1 LIRSR
6 PLAHPF
12 RLPVYVAR
20 RPPAPFCKTP
30 SYDWR
35 LTQTPYNYSALKFI
49 NLTRRTEIGANSYYV
64 EIGRHR
70 LMLDC
75 GMHPK
80 NTGEDALPHLK
91 AIADREIDAIL
102 ISHAHQ
108 DHIGTLPV
116 AMRRFPSARVFMTE
130 ATADIGNVLL
140 HNSVNVMTR
149 QREEIG
155 ERSYPLF
162 THRETDRASER
173 WRWCPVRQRIS
184 IAGER
189 APQCERN
196 ALTFEFFD
204 AGHVLG
210 STGILLRAQGQT
222 VFYTGDVNFDDQTI
236 MEAAIFPEEK
246 IDVLIMECTR
256 GDHAKP
262 AGWTRAGEERRL
274 AETLEDAFA
283 RGACV
288 LIPVFALGK
297 TQEILAMLYKFRRES
312 RKVSGEFPIY
322 IGGLS
327 SKFTDIYDRRARMTR
342 RQLPRLQL
350 MRDVAPFILNDETVR
365 DAPLRAG
372 RVYVLSSGMMI
383 PKTLSNVF
391 ARRLIENPQHSIFFV
406 GYANPES
413 PAGLLRDAGSDGE
426 VALDPDKPPQ
436 RIRCNIEQFQFSA
449 HATRETLIGYAK
461 KLSPRKIVLVHG
473 DPPAVEWMRTTLS
486 AELPDSEVIMPD
498 PGVELE
504 L

>member
-1 LIRSR
+1 LRKR
-6 PLAHPF
+6 QPH
-12 RLPVYVAR
+12 
-20 RPPAPFCKTP
+20 
-30 SYDWR
+30 
-35 LTQTPYNYSALKFI
+35 LKFI
-49 NLTRRTEIGANSYYV
+49 NLTRRTEIGANSYYL
-64 EIGRHR
+64 EIGRHQ
-70 LMLDC
+70 LVLDC

-80 NTGEDALPHLK
+80 NTGEDALPYLK
-91 AIADREIDAIL
+91 AIADRKIEAIL

-116 AMRRFPSARVFMTE
+116 AMRRFPGARVFMAE
-130 ATADIGNVLL
+130 ATAEIGNVLL

-155 ERSYPLF
+155 EMSYPLF

-173 WRWCPVRQRIS
+173 WRWCPLRQRIS

-189 APQCERN
+189 APQRERD
-196 ALTFEFFD
+196 ALTFEFFE

-210 STGILLRAQGQT
+210 SAGILLRAEGQT
-222 VFYTGDVNFDDQTI
+222 VFYSGDVNFDDQTI
-236 MEAAIFPEEK
+236 MQAAVFPEEK

-262 AGWTRAGEERRL
+262 ADWTRAGEERRL
-274 AETLEDAFA
+274 AEALGHAFE
-283 RGACV
+283 RGAGV

-312 RKVSGEFPIY
+312 LKLSGEFPIY

-327 SKFTDIYDRRARMTR
+327 SKMTDIYDRRAHTTR

-350 MRDVAPFILNDETVR
+350 MREAAPFILNDETVR

-391 ARRLIENPQHSIFFV
+391 ARRLVENPQHSIFFV

-413 PAGLLRDAGSDGE
+413 PAGLLRDAGTGGE
-426 VALDPDKPPQ
+426 IALDPDKPPQ
-436 RIRCNIEQFQFSA
+436 HTRCNIEQFQFSA
-449 HATRETLIGYAK
+449 HATRESLIEYAK
-461 KLSPRKIVLVHG
+461 KISPRKIVLVHG
-473 DPPAVEWMRTTLS
+473 DPPAVEWMRAQLD
-486 AELPDSEVIMPD
+486 ADLPDTHVIVPE
-498 PGVELE
+498 PGVELD

>member
-1 LIRSR
+1 
-6 PLAHPF
+6 
-12 RLPVYVAR
+12 
-20 RPPAPFCKTP
+20 
-30 SYDWR
+30 
-35 LTQTPYNYSALKFI
+35 LKFI
-49 NLTRRTEIGANSYYV
+49 NLTRRTEIGANSYHL
-64 EIGRHR
+64 EIGRHQ
-70 LMLDC
+70 LVLDC

-91 AIADREIDAIL
+91 AIADREIEAIL

-116 AMRRFPSARVFMTE
+116 AMRRFPRARVFMTE
-130 ATADIGNVLL
+130 ATAEIGNVLL

-149 QREEIG
+149 RREEIG
-155 ERSYPLF
+155 EMSYPLF

-173 WRWCPVRQRIS
+173 WRWCPLRQRIS

-189 APQCERN
+189 APQRERD
-196 ALTFEFFD
+196 ALTFEFFE

-210 STGILLRAQGQT
+210 SAGILLRAEGKA

-236 MEAAIFPEEK
+236 MQAAVFPEEK
-246 IDVLIMECTR
+246 IDVLIIECTR
-256 GDHAKP
+256 GDHAKL

-274 AETLEDAFA
+274 AEALGRAFE

-297 TQEILAMLYKFRRES
+297 TQEVLAMLYKFRRES
-312 RKVSGEFPIY
+312 RMYSGPDFPIY

-327 SKFTDIYDRRARMTR
+327 SKMTDIYDRRAHMTR
-342 RQLPRLQL
+342 RQLPRVQL
-350 MRDVAPFILNDETVR
+350 MREAAPFILNDEAVR
-365 DAPLRAG
+365 DAPLRGG

-413 PAGLLRDAGSDGE
+413 PAGLLRDAGTAGE

-436 RIRCNIEQFQFSA
+436 RVRCNIEQFQFSA
-449 HATRETLIGYAK
+449 HATREALVDYAK
-461 KLSPRKIVLVHG
+461 KLSPRKILLVHG
-473 DPPAVEWMRTTLS
+473 DPPAVEWMRATLTT
-486 AELPDSEVIMPD
+486 ELPASEVFVPES
-498 PGVELE
+498 GVELE

>member
-1 LIRSR
+1 
-6 PLAHPF
+6 
-12 RLPVYVAR
+12 
-20 RPPAPFCKTP
+20 
-30 SYDWR
+30 
-35 LTQTPYNYSALKFI
+35 
-49 NLTRRTEIGANSYYV
+49 
-64 EIGRHR
+64 
-70 LMLDC
+70 
-75 GMHPK
+75 MHPK
-80 NTGEDALPHLK
+80 NTGEDALPYFK
-91 AIADREIDAIL
+91 AIAGRDIEAIV

-116 AMRRFPSARVFMTE
+116 VMRRFPRARVFMTE
-130 ATADIGNVLL
+130 ATAEIGSVLL

-155 ERSYPLF
+155 EASYPLF
-162 THRETDRASER
+162 THRETDRSSER
-173 WRWCPVRQRIS
+173 WRWCPLRQQIS

-189 APQCERN
+189 ASHHEKN

-210 STGILLRAQGQT
+210 STGVMLRAEGRT

-236 MEAAIFPEEK
+236 MQAAVFPEEK
-246 IDVLIMECTR
+246 IDVLVMECTR
-256 GDHAKP
+256 GDHAKSV
-262 AGWTRAGEERRL
+262 GWTRAGEEQRL
-274 AETLEDAFA
+274 AEAIATAFE
-283 RGACV
+283 RRSCV

-312 RKVSGEFPIY
+312 RTLSGEFPIY

-327 SKFTDIYDRRARMTR
+327 SKMTDIYDRRAHMTR

-350 MRDVAPFILNDETVR
+350 MREAAPFILNDETVR

-413 PAGLLRDAGSDGE
+413 PAGVLRDAGTGGE

-436 RIRCNIEQFQFSA
+436 PIRCNIEQFQFSA
-449 HATRETLIGYAK
+449 HATREALVEYAK
-461 KLSPRKIVLVHG
+461 KFAPKKIVLVHG
-473 DPPAVEWMRTTLS
+473 DPPAVEWMRATLS
-486 AELPDSEVIMPD
+486 AELPASEIIVPL
-498 PGVELE
+498 PGVELD

>member
-1 LIRSR
+1 
-6 PLAHPF
+6 
-12 RLPVYVAR
+12 
-20 RPPAPFCKTP
+20 
-30 SYDWR
+30 
-35 LTQTPYNYSALKFI
+35 LKFI
-49 NLTRRTEIGANSYYV
+49 NLTRRTEIGANSYYLEV
-64 EIGRHR
+64 GRHR
-70 LMLDC
+70 VVLDC

-80 NTGEDALPHLK
+80 DTGEDALPNFK
-91 AIADREIDAIL
+91 AIAGQEIEAIL

-116 AMRRFPSARVFMTE
+116 LMRRFPTARIFMTE
-130 ATADIGNVLL
+130 ATAEIGNVLL

-155 ERSYPLF
+155 RAVAGLYPLF
-162 THRETDRASER
+162 THREIDRASER
-173 WRWCPVRQRIS
+173 WRWCPLRQRIS
-184 IAGER
+184 ISGER
-189 APQCERN
+189 APQREKD

-210 STGILLRAQGQT
+210 SSGILLRAEGKT

-236 MEAAIFPEEK
+236 MEAAIFPEEN
-246 IDVLIMECTR
+246 IDVLIIECTR

-274 AETLEDAFA
+274 SEAIATAFE
-283 RGACV
+283 RRSCV

-312 RKVSGEFPIY
+312 RKLSGEFPIY

-327 SKFTDIYDRRARMTR
+327 SKMTDIYDRRSHMTR

-350 MRDVAPFILNDETVR
+350 MREAAPFILNDETVR

-413 PAGLLRDAGSDGE
+413 PAGLLREARQNSE
-426 VALDPDKPPQ
+426 VALDPDKPAQ
-436 RIRCNIEQFQFSA
+436 RVRCNIEQFQFSA
-449 HATRETLIGYAK
+449 HAAREGLIDYAK
-461 KLSPRKIVLVHG
+461 RLSPGKIVLVHG
-473 DPPAVEWMRTTLS
+473 DPPAVEWMRATLS
-486 AELPDSEVIMPD
+486 VKLPGTEVIVPV
-498 PGVELE
+498 PGAELE

>member
-1 LIRSR
+1 M
-6 PLAHPF
+6 
-12 RLPVYVAR
+12 
-20 RPPAPFCKTP
+20 
-30 SYDWR
+30 
-35 LTQTPYNYSALKFI
+35 KFI
-49 NLTRRTEIGANSYYV
+49 NLTRHTEIGANSYYL

-91 AIADREIDAIL
+91 AIPGLGIEAIL

-116 AMRRFPSARVFMTE
+116 AMRRFPGARVFMTE
-130 ATADIGNVLL
+130 ATAEIGSVLL

-184 IAGER
+184 IADER
-189 APQCERN
+189 APQRERN

-210 STGILLRAQGQT
+210 STGILVRAENQT

-262 AGWTRAGEERRL
+262 AGWARAGEERRL
-274 AETLEDAFA
+274 AETLGDAFE

-288 LIPVFALGK
+288 LMPVFALGK
-297 TQEILAMLYKFRRES
+297 TQEVLAMLYKFRRE
-312 RKVSGEFPIY
+312 RLLAEFPIY

-327 SKFTDIYDRRARMTR
+327 SKMTDIYDRRARMTR

-350 MRDVAPFILNDETVR
+350 MTDVAPFILNDETVR
-365 DAPLRAG
+365 DAPLRGG

-391 ARRLIENPQHSIFFV
+391 ARRLIENRQHSIFFV

-413 PAGLLRDAGSDGE
+413 PAGLLRDAGAGGE

-436 RIRCNIEQFQFSA
+436 RIRCNIQQFQFSA
-449 HATRETLIGYAK
+449 HATRETLIEYAK

-473 DPPAVEWMRTTLS
+473 DPPAVEWMRATLS
-486 AELPDSEVIMPD
+486 AELPDSEVIIPE
-498 PGVELE
+498 PGVELD

>member
-1 LIRSR
+1 
-6 PLAHPF
+6 
-12 RLPVYVAR
+12 
-20 RPPAPFCKTP
+20 
-30 SYDWR
+30 
-35 LTQTPYNYSALKFI
+35 LKFI
-49 NLTRRTEIGANSYYV
+49 NLTRRTEIGANSYHL
-64 EIGRHR
+64 EIGRHQ
-70 LMLDC
+70 LVLDC

-91 AIADREIDAIL
+91 AIADREIEAIL

-116 AMRRFPSARVFMTE
+116 AMRRFPRARVFMTE
-130 ATADIGNVLL
+130 ATAEIGNVLL

-149 QREEIG
+149 RREEIG
-155 ERSYPLF
+155 EMSYPLF

-173 WRWCPVRQRIS
+173 WRWCPLRQRIS

-189 APQCERN
+189 APQRERD
-196 ALTFEFFD
+196 ALTFEFFE

-210 STGILLRAQGQT
+210 SAGILLRAEGKA

-236 MEAAIFPEEK
+236 MQTAVFPEEK
-246 IDVLIMECTR
+246 IDVLIIECTR
-256 GDHAKP
+256 GDHAKL

-274 AETLEDAFA
+274 AEALGRAFE

-297 TQEILAMLYKFRRES
+297 TQEVLAMLYKFRRES
-312 RKVSGEFPIY
+312 RMYSGPDFPIY

-327 SKFTDIYDRRARMTR
+327 SKMTDIYDRRAHMTR
-342 RQLPRLQL
+342 RQLPRVQL
-350 MRDVAPFILNDETVR
+350 MREAAPFILNDEAVR
-365 DAPLRAG
+365 DAPLRGG

-413 PAGLLRDAGSDGE
+413 PAGLLRDAGTAGE

-436 RIRCNIEQFQFSA
+436 RVHCNIEQFQFSA
-449 HATRETLIGYAK
+449 HATREALIEYAK
-461 KLSPRKIVLVHG
+461 KISPRKILLVHG
-473 DPPAVEWMRTTLS
+473 DPPAVEWMRATLS
-486 AELPDSEVIMPD
+486 GELPASEGIVPE

>member
-1 LIRSR
+1 
-6 PLAHPF
+6 
-12 RLPVYVAR
+12 
-20 RPPAPFCKTP
+20 
-30 SYDWR
+30 
-35 LTQTPYNYSALKFI
+35 LKFI
-49 NLTRRTEIGANSYYV
+49 NLTRSTEIGANSYYL

-70 LMLDC
+70 LVLDC

-80 NTGEDALPHLK
+80 NTGDDALPNFK
-91 AIADREIDAIL
+91 AIAGRQIEAIL

-116 AMRRFPSARVFMTE
+116 LMRRFPAARIFMTE
-130 ATADIGNVLL
+130 ATAEIGNVLL

-155 ERSYPLF
+155 ERLYPLF

-173 WRWCPVRQRIS
+173 WRWCPLRQRIS

-189 APQCERN
+189 APQREKD
-196 ALTFEFFD
+196 ALTFEFFE

-210 STGILLRAQGQT
+210 SSGILLRAEGKT

-236 MEAAIFPEEK
+236 MEAATFPEDK

-262 AGWTRAGEERRL
+262 AGWTRAREERRL
-274 AETLEDAFA
+274 AEAIGAAFE
-283 RGACV
+283 RHSCV

-297 TQEILAMLYKFRRES
+297 TQEILAMLYKFRRE
-312 RKVSGEFPIY
+312 RLLPEFPIY

-327 SKFTDIYDRRARMTR
+327 SKMTDIYDRRAHMTR

-350 MRDVAPFILNDETVR
+350 MREAAPFILNDETVR

-413 PAGLLRDAGSDGE
+413 PAGLLREAGTNGE
-426 VALDPDKPPQ
+426 VALDPGKPTQ
-436 RIRCNIEQFQFSA
+436 RVRCNIEQFQFSA
-449 HATRETLIGYAK
+449 HATREALIGYAR

-473 DPPAVEWMRTTLS
+473 DPPAVEWMRATLTT
-486 AELPDSEVIMPD
+486 ELLGSDVLVPE